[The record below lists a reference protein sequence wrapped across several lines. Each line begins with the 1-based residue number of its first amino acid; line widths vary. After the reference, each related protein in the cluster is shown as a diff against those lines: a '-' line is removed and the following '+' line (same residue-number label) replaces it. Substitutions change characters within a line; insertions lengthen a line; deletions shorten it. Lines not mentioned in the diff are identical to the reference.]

1 MRASS
6 CLLFFALLH
15 ASARQRFL
23 APLHVPA
30 HQRLL
35 PCVSC
40 GHHALAPKVNDTA
53 RDAGEAQGD
62 FRITLS
68 VNQRRYMHYRPPSY
82 VHPIN
87 LRCDGLSHL
96 HTRDAQNQAQH
107 ARWGGE
113 ADLHQ
118 DVPLLN
124 GAICSG
130 WARGDKSFD
139 HQRSIVGI
147 IDAEGYTHPALRP
160 AEVSSSVCACAK
172 HMLLDLWA

>member
-1 MRASS
+1 MVFWFLHFCMCRPVSASLHPCMCSTVSASLRVVRA
-6 CLLFFALLH
+6 
-15 ASARQRFL
+15 
-23 APLHVPA
+23 
-30 HQRLL
+30 
-35 PCVSC
+35 CVMVAAC
-40 GHHALAPKVNDTA
+40 IGAKGHEDTT

-68 VNQRRYMHYRPPSY
+68 VNQRRHMQYRRPSY
-82 VHPIN
+82 VHPVN

-96 HTRDAQNQAQH
+96 HTRDSQNQAQH

-139 HQRSIVGI
+139 HQRSILGI
-147 IDAEGYTHPALRP
+147 IDGERDAHPALRP
-160 AEVSSSVCACAK
+160 AEISVGCAK
-172 HMLLDLWA
+172 RILLARWA